1 MFKRDAK
8 LGSYLVRLMVVAVIL
23 LVVDKNLGL
32 SSLRMALTT
41 LSAPFYWLT
50 SLPDRVDQWGDDNLV
65 SRERL
70 MAQNASL
77 RAENDQ
83 LQLLLQRFQSVTTEN
98 DRLRQ
103 MMGASERLSHD
114 VITGQLIGV
123 SPDPVRQVI
132 IVDKGQDDGVRIGLP
147 VLDRLGVAG
156 QVIDVSATT
165 ASILLLTDQSH
176 ALPVRFLDSGIR
188 SVAEGAGDI
197 SQLQLLFV
205 PQTSNVQPGDIIVTS
220 GLGDVFP
227 EGYPVGEVDFL
238 LRDPNQP
245 FMEIRIRPY
254 AQLNRSR
261 FYMILVPHF
270 DETIVTPSG
279 EAEPPAEL
287 GALT

>member
-1 MFKRDAK
+1 
-8 LGSYLVRLMVVAVIL
+8 MVVAVIL
-23 LVVDKNLGL
+23 LVVDKNVGL
-32 SSLRMALTT
+32 SSMRMALTT
-41 LSAPFYWLT
+41 LSAPFYWLS

-70 MAQNASL
+70 MAQNVAL

-83 LQLLLQRFQSVTTEN
+83 LQLLFQRFKSVTAEN

-103 MMGASERLSHD
+103 MMGASERLTHD

-123 SPDPVRQVI
+123 APDPVRQVI
-132 IVDKGQDDGVRIGLP
+132 IVDKGQADGVRVGLP

-156 QVIDVSATT
+156 QVIDVSTTT

-176 ALPVRFLDSGIR
+176 ALPVRFLDSDVR

-245 FMEIRIRPY
+245 FMEIRVRPY
-254 AQLNRSR
+254 AQLNKSR
-261 FYMILVPHF
+261 FYMILVPHV
-270 DETIVTPSG
+270 DEASDDLQDTEDQS
-279 EAEPPAEL
+279 AEL
-287 GALT
+287 SELD